1 MNSLWGPGVIGR
13 PDPERGRRAQRLIE
27 RFHAGLIDSGAYL
40 SGLQALFSE
49 EFAAE
54 PAVET
59 NGRPKERVAG
69 AEPVTEADPV
79 SEAEREPEAEQ
90 VSDEIRR
97 RFPTRED
104 APGLWLVLAD
114 DRCHF
119 CGRQIP
125 VIALKPSGDDPGGWV
140 HICLDDLELI
150 RSQAEGALEA

>member
-27 RFHAGLIDSGAYL
+27 RFHAGLIDSAAYL

-54 PAVET
+54 PAAPAAKT
-59 NGRPKERVAG
+59 DGRSTEQAPEAG
-69 AEPVTEADPV
+69 RV
-79 SEAEREPEAEQ
+79 SEAEQVPEAER
-90 VSDEIRR
+90 VPDEIRR
-97 RFPTRED
+97 RFPTRDD

-114 DRCHF
+114 ERCHF

-140 HICLDDLELI
+140 HVCLDDLELI
-150 RSQAEGALEA
+150 RFQAQGALEA